1 MVTSEI
7 GKGSP
12 IDFLLAYGWGILL
25 FVMLLGSLG
34 IGIYWIAI
42 TLKEKIQKDQ
52 GIKRIKTIALTT
64 VILLAIGLAVWRN
77 TQPLN

>member
-1 MVTSEI
+1 MVTSDI

-12 IDFLLAYGWGILL
+12 LDFLLAYGWGILL
-25 FVMLLGSLG
+25 FVMLIGSMG
-34 IGIYWIAI
+34 IGVYWIAI

-52 GIKRIKTIALTT
+52 GIKRVKTIALTT

>member
-1 MVTSEI
+1 VITEI

-12 IDFLLAYGWGILL
+12 IDFLLAYGWAILL
-25 FVMLLGSLG
+25 FVMLLGSVG

-52 GIKRIKTIALTT
+52 GVQRIKTIALTGA
-64 VILLAIGLAVWRN
+64 ILIAIGLAVWRN
-77 TQPLN
+77 SQPLN

>member
-1 MVTSEI
+1 MVTSDI

-12 IDFLLAYGWGILL
+12 LDFLLAYGWGILL
-25 FVMLLGSLG
+25 FVMLIGSMG
-34 IGIYWIAI
+34 IGVYWIAI

-52 GIKRIKTIALTT
+52 GIKRVKTIALTY

>member
-1 MVTSEI
+1 VITEI

-12 IDFLLAYGWGILL
+12 IDFMLAYGWAILL
-25 FVMLLGSLG
+25 FVMLIGSVG
-34 IGIYWIAI
+34 IGVYWIAI

-52 GIKRIKTIALTT
+52 GVQRIKTIALAT
-64 VILLAIGLAVWRN
+64 VILIAIGLAVWRN

>member
-1 MVTSEI
+1 VITEI

-12 IDFLLAYGWGILL
+12 IDFLLAYGWAVLL
-25 FVMLLGSLG
+25 FVMLIGSVG
-34 IGIYWIAI
+34 IGLYWIAI

-52 GIKRIKTIALTT
+52 GVQRIKTIALTA
-64 VILLAIGLAVWRN
+64 VILIAIGLAVWRN

>member
-1 MVTSEI
+1 MVTSDI

-12 IDFLLAYGWGILL
+12 LDFLLAYGWGILL
-25 FVMLLGSLG
+25 FVMLIGSVG
-34 IGIYWIAI
+34 IGVYWIAI

-52 GIKRIKTIALTT
+52 GFKRVKTIALTS
-64 VILLAIGLAVWRN
+64 VILLAIGLAIWRN

>member
-1 MVTSEI
+1 MVTSDI

-12 IDFLLAYGWGILL
+12 LDFLLAYGWGILL
-25 FVMLLGSLG
+25 FVMLIGSMG
-34 IGIYWIAI
+34 IGVYWIAI

-52 GIKRIKTIALTT
+52 GLKRVKTIALTS

>member
-1 MVTSEI
+1 MVTSDI

-12 IDFLLAYGWGILL
+12 LDFLLAYGWGILL
-25 FVMLLGSLG
+25 FVMLIGSMG
-34 IGIYWIAI
+34 IGVYWIAI

-52 GIKRIKTIALTT
+52 GIKRVKTIALTS

>member
-1 MVTSEI
+1 MISEI

-25 FVMLLGSLG
+25 FAMLIGSVG
-34 IGIYWIAI
+34 IGVYWILI

-52 GIKRIKTIALTT
+52 GIKRLKTIALTT
-64 VILLAIGLAVWRN
+64 VILVAIGLAIWRN

>member
-12 IDFLLAYGWGILL
+12 LDFLLAYGWGILL
-25 FVMLLGSLG
+25 FVMLIGSMG
-34 IGIYWIAI
+34 IGVYWIAI

-52 GIKRIKTIALTT
+52 GIKRVKTIALTT

>member
-1 MVTSEI
+1 MITEI

-12 IDFLLAYGWGILL
+12 IDFVLAYGWGILL
-25 FVMLLGSLG
+25 FIMLIGSVG
-34 IGIYWIAI
+34 IGVYWIVI

-52 GIKRIKTIALTT
+52 GIQRLKTIALTT
-64 VILLAIGLAVWRN
+64 VILAAIGLAVWRN

>member
-1 MVTSEI
+1 MVTSDI

-12 IDFLLAYGWGILL
+12 LDFLLAYGWGILL
-25 FVMLLGSLG
+25 FVMLIGSVG
-34 IGIYWIAI
+34 IGVYWIAI

-52 GIKRIKTIALTT
+52 GIKRVKTIALTT

>member
-12 IDFLLAYGWGILL
+12 LDFLLAYGWGILL
-25 FVMLLGSLG
+25 FVMLIGSVG
-34 IGIYWIAI
+34 IGVYWIAI

-52 GIKRIKTIALTT
+52 GIKRVKTIALTT